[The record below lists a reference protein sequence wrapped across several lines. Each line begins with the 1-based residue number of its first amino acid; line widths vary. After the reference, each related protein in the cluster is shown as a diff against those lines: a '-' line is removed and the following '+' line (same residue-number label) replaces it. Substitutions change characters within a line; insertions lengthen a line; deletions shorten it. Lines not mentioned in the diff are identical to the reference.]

1 MKLFWHIGPHKTGT
15 TSLQRALA
23 AQADTGRTEYY
34 YPTPSRSGPGHAMLA
49 WQLLGLNGVEKAP
62 NVILDEIK
70 RVESLGFSKI
80 VISSEEFSRALM
92 TADSFGPLA
101 AICDEV
107 ECELVLTLRPLID
120 RVYPEA
126 QELIKNGHKL
136 LLTNPQELLGV
147 CANRP
152 GLRADFLSAAIFG
165 TRAASVSVLM
175 VDPETPEKLFEDI
188 STVLGEAIPAP
199 KNRPS
204 RFSIKPDDK
213 ANTSFPFIKTAWL
226 ESINRFSDVPP
237 QEARKAI
244 DAAYIAASRHLH
256 SLEAAGYPPLPPL
269 LHRYLD
275 TVWQLQ
281 LAFLQALEQTG
292 RVRRL

>member
-15 TSLQRALA
+15 TSLQRALTA
-23 AQADTGRTEYY
+23 HADSGHASYY
-34 YPTPSRSGPGHAMLA
+34 YPPPSRNGPGHAVLA

-62 NVILDEIK
+62 DAIRDEIS
-70 RVESLGFSKI
+70 RAESLGFSKI
-80 VISSEEFSRALM
+80 VISSEEFSRAL
-92 TADSFGPLA
+92 TTPESFEPLA

-136 LLTNPQELLGV
+136 LLSNPQELLGV

-165 TRAASVSVLM
+165 IRAASVSVLM

-188 STVLGEAIPAP
+188 STVLGETIPAP
-199 KNRPS
+199 KKRPS
-204 RFSIKPDDK
+204 RFSTKPDDN

-226 ESINRFSDVPP
+226 ESINRFSAVPP
-237 QEARKAI
+237 HEARKAI
-244 DAAYIAASRHLH
+244 DAAYIAASRHLQ
-256 SLEAAGYPPLPPL
+256 SLEEAGYPALPPL
-269 LHRYLD
+269 LHRYLE
-275 TVWQLQ
+275 TVWELQ
-281 LAFLQALEQTG
+281 LAFLQALGETG